1 MLLWLLEKIRVA
13 FTYSKDETLLTKA
26 HVGLKFISLVLFF
39 IAVSLVN
46 SLNEVFVLT
55 TYLALLVLMSQRLKL
70 FYESTL
76 AVAIPIGLLGFFT
89 WIFSPYGLFTYE
101 TFNYVLTLIL
111 RMYVL
116 ATSFLTVFSTTNPTQ
131 LVDFLEKHGVPFTL
145 TQSLILT
152 WRLIPLVL
160 KDIIESIMSVR
171 LRRFSIT
178 KALIPVTA
186 VAIERANRVSET
198 LYIKGLG
205 FRTKRTHTSK
215 PGSVFYGVILVL
227 AATLLLV
234 IVLIS

>member
-26 HVGLKFISLVLFF
+26 HVGLKFISLALFF

-46 SLNEVFVLT
+46 DLNKTFIVVV
-55 TYLALLVLMSQRLKL
+55 YLVLLVLMSQRLRL
-70 FYESTL
+70 LYESSL

-89 WIFSPYGLFTYE
+89 WVFSPYGLYTYE
-101 TFNYVLTLIL
+101 TFSYVLTLMI
-111 RMYVL
+111 RMFVL
-116 ATSFLTVFSTTNPTQ
+116 AISFLIVFSTTNPAQ
-131 LVDFLEKHGVPFTL
+131 LADFLEKHNVPFTF

-171 LRRFSIT
+171 LRKFNIT

-198 LYIKGLG
+198 LYVKGLG
-205 FRTKRTHTSK
+205 FKARRTHTTN
-215 PGSVFYGVILVL
+215 PGSMVYGVILVFT
-227 AATLLLV
+227 AAVLL
-234 IVLIS
+234 IIILIS